1 MKGKGKFMKK
11 LISTILSL
19 TLTAGLFT
27 VPVSAAVYAQP
38 TDGYYINASFED
50 NNNPFSTVSGGGS
63 AEIVDASAEGVG
75 ESGSVLKLVSGKNTT
90 FSADAVFN
98 NPISVA
104 KPLVFE
110 TKVRFTT
117 KLDVYK
123 KLFTIVGGTNTGRN
137 NGNGL
142 AWLYRLKDPYWAA
155 TLSPSTYEN
164 NQTSYFND
172 PADSS
177 KAYIPEINTWYSL
190 KVVFSDGDTMDSLEF
205 ADSDGN
211 VIIKKEGLKT
221 ANVGYPLPDIGK
233 IGFGGKAWSNEDVYY
248 IDDVKVYEY
257 ADLLVLDSFSGI
269 VDAESNIIEVPFN
282 KALDPETFG
291 GITITSEDAAA
302 PEIEAIEAEGTVL
315 KITLKDELEYSSNY
329 TIDLTGLK
337 SLDKIGN
344 TPKSINFKT
353 TAEPT
358 PEEEPIEGAY
368 IYAGFENGKNPFS
381 AVSGGMT
388 AEIVSAADEGMAVGG
403 NILKLTTGTSG
414 LSEAAAIFETP
425 IPQKKLVFETKFSI
439 DGSKT
444 YKKLFS
450 LTGGTNPGRNKSN
463 GLAWMYRLGTPHF
476 KAVLSPSTIEGDQN
490 SYFMDPAD
498 EALPYFIANKTWYN
512 IRIVFDGVDTIN
524 SLSLMDENGNVIIER
539 ENLSTMNAGWPMPDI
554 GKIAFVAKSW
564 GDAEKIYL
572 DDVKVYEYSALSV
585 LDSFDGN
592 ISADAMVIEVPFNKE
607 LDDKTLSQITVTS
620 ENAADPE
627 IEKLEVTG
635 STLKITFKNKLTAS
649 ASYTINLTG
658 LKPTDGTDLLTK
670 TVDFA
675 TGEAA
680 VEGAYIN
687 AGFEDDINPF
697 SQTKGTGSVKV
708 IDASTEGIGE
718 GKVLKIV
725 AGNGG
730 AKVEFEAAADFSG
743 NPIPVDKKL
752 VFEAD
757 MRFTANVGY
766 ASLFALTD
774 TESGRSKPT
783 GLARLWRPGSTLG
796 IYNAVASPSSATS
809 ETTGY
814 LCEVNNSTK
823 ALELLKNTWY
833 KMKIVYDPATN
844 GGTIDSL
851 EIFDLD
857 KNLLA
862 RVENVVTLN
871 AAWPMQQINKLAFN
885 YITWNEEIHYL
896 DNVKVYEYKETT
908 QLILENASVEQ
919 GTEVSPADVEGIIL
933 DFNNRINKAS
943 VKNIAVTA
951 NGAPVA
957 ASAELAGDSTDV
969 LVKFTNGLPGGADIV
984 VDYSAVKDINGQSVA
999 GNITFKTKS
1008 GVFVK
1013 NIVFGGNEITQGK
1026 EVSGVVNMLNATADT
1041 DKVTVVVAV
1050 YEKLDGGYKLL
1061 AVEAKV
1067 DEALPVGNTPVDIS
1081 VTVPADANVSKAKV
1095 QIMVLE
1101 DMTSLVPLATAET
1114 LDDGK

>member
-1 MKGKGKFMKK
+1 MKK
-11 LISTILSL
+11 FISTILSL

-27 VPVSAAVYAQP
+27 VPVSATTYAQP

-50 NNNPFSTVSGGGS
+50 DNNPFSTVSGGGS
-63 AEIVDASAEGVG
+63 AEIVNASAEGVG
-75 ESGSVLKLVSGKNTT
+75 ESGSVLKIVSGKNTT

-142 AWLYRLKDPYWAA
+142 AWLYRLKDNYLAA
-155 TLSPSTYEN
+155 TLSPSTYEKN
-164 NQTSYFND
+164 LTGYFND

-190 KVVFSDGDTMDSLEF
+190 KVVFSGGDTMASFEF
-205 ADSDGN
+205 ADSNGN
-211 VIIKKEGLKT
+211 VIIKAEGLKT

-233 IGFGGKAWSNEDVYY
+233 IGFGTKSWSNEEVYY

-257 ADLLVLDSFSGI
+257 SDLSVLDSFSGI
-269 VDAESNIIEVPFN
+269 VDAESRIIEVPFN
-282 KALDPETFG
+282 KALNPETLG

-302 PEIEAIEAEGTVL
+302 PEIETIEAEGTVL

-337 SLDKIGN
+337 PLDKTGLS
-344 TPKSINFKT
+344 TQSVNFST
-353 TAEPT
+353 TDK
-358 PEEEPIEGAY
+358 PIEGAY
-368 IYAGFENGKNPFS
+368 INASFDDGKNPFTTT
-381 AVSGGMT
+381 SGGMT
-388 AEIVSAADEGMAVGG
+388 TAIVNAADENVGASG
-403 NILKLTTGTSG
+403 NVLKITTGSANKEY
-414 LSEAAAIFETP
+414 SDAYAVFDTP
-425 IPQKKLVFETKFSI
+425 ISTENPLVFETKFRLAQDI
-439 DGSKT
+439 T

-450 LTGGTNPGRNKSN
+450 MKAASNERKLTD
-463 GLAWMYRLGTPHF
+463 GLAWLQRLGAPHY
-476 KAVLSPSTIEGDQN
+476 KSVISPS
-490 SYFMDPAD
+490 SAD
-498 EALPYFIANKTWYN
+498 SNQSAYYMNPENEAEPLFIAKDKWYS
-512 IRIVFDGVDTIN
+512 IKIVFDAVETIN
-524 SLSLMDENGNVIIER
+524 SLELYDEEGNLLIKDAD
-539 ENLSTMNAGWPMPDI
+539 LKTSNAGYPMPDI
-554 GKIAFVAKSW
+554 GMIGFTAKSW
-564 GDAEKIYL
+564 GTAEVFYV

-675 TGEAA
+675 TKEAA
-680 VEGAYIN
+680 IEGAYIN
-687 AGFEDDINPF
+687 AGFEDEINPF

-708 IDASTEGIGE
+708 IDAATEGVGE
-718 GKVLKIV
+718 GKVLKLV

-730 AKVEFEAAADFSG
+730 ANVSFEAAADFSES
-743 NPIPVDKKL
+743 PIPVNKKL
-752 VFEAD
+752 VFESD
-757 MRFTANVGY
+757 IRFTANVGY
-766 ASLFALTD
+766 TSLFALTD
-774 TESGRSKPT
+774 TETGRSKPT
-783 GLARLWRPGSTLG
+783 GLARLWRPGKDLG
-796 IYNAVASPSSATS
+796 IYNAVAFPSSATS

-833 KMKIVYDPATN
+833 KMKIVYDPATD
-844 GGTIDSL
+844 GGIINSL

-857 KNLLA
+857 NNLLA
-862 RVENVVTLN
+862 SVENVGTLN
-871 AAWPMQQINKLAFN
+871 AAWPMPQINKLAFN
-885 YITWNEEIHYL
+885 YTTWNEEVHYL
-896 DNVKVYEYKETT
+896 DNVKVYEYKETAP
-908 QLILENASVEQ
+908 LALENASIEQ
-919 GTEVSPADVEGIIL
+919 GAEVSPADVESVTL
-933 DFNNRINKAS
+933 DFNNRLNKAS
-943 VKNIAVTA
+943 VNDIKVTA
-951 NGAPVA
+951 NGSKI
-957 ASAELAGDSTDV
+957 ASGAKLIGDSTDV
-969 LVKFTNGLPGGADIV
+969 LVTFADALPGGADIV
-984 VDYSAVKDINGQSVA
+984 VEYSGVKDMNGQSVA

-1013 NIVFGGNEITQGK
+1013 NIVFGGNEIAQGK
-1026 EVSGVVNMLNATADT
+1026 AVSGVVNMLNATADA
-1041 DKVTVVVAV
+1041 DKVTVIAAI

-1067 DEALPVGNTPVDIS
+1067 DEALPAGNTPVDIS
-1081 VTVPADANVSKAKV
+1081 VTVPDDANVSKAKV
-1095 QIMVLE
+1095 QIMVL
-1101 DMTSLVPLATAET
+1101 DSMTSLVPLATAEV